1 MPRFYPDIL
10 IDDCWASLGDKTF
23 YHRNGK
29 CYYRKKASP
38 VFPGTDGQLDQGE
51 LHHRALEAW
60 RSQPQEIQAVWNEY
74 AMSVPSQRMPYD
86 PSTSI
91 SGYNL
96 FVSAYHGFAQLG
108 DEHVPVPQR
117 KGQFPVFHLEFDS
130 AAIVNLDNLLLK
142 FRSTSSEDAGSSR
155 YRYLLKLQLE
165 RPGYGRNPGLMR
177 NILALPG
184 PSGNGAEISFLIRDY
199 RRIWGYDLPEF
210 QAHCRYLLL
219 DSETGFRCRF
229 KEKSFNFT
237 CGSL

>member
-10 IDDCWASLGDKTF
+10 VSDCWASLGDKTF

-38 VFPGTDGQLDQGE
+38 EFSGTDGQLSQAG

-60 RSQPQEIQAVWNEY
+60 RTLSSETQNLWNEY
-74 AMSVPSQRMPYD
+74 AQPVPSQRMPYD
-86 PSTSI
+86 VSTSI

-108 DEHVPVPQR
+108 NEHIPAPHR
-117 KGQFPVFHLEFDS
+117 KESFPVFSLDFVS
-130 AAIVNLDNLLLK
+130 AQETAEAALLLT
-142 FRSTSSEDAGSSR
+142 FRSTFSPEFDGTR
-155 YRYLLKLQLE
+155 FRYLLKLQLE

-177 NILALPG
+177 NYLSLPG
-184 PSGNGAEISFLIRDY
+184 SSATGQCVNFLIPDFRNVWHLNLPDY
-199 RRIWGYDLPEF
+199 

-229 KEKSFNFT
+229 KEESFEFSY
-237 CGSL
+237 GY